1 MFKLFPLVIYT
12 DGATEG
18 YLKNG
23 NINLDDLVIIKLEME
38 KNLKIGIIGAGIQGV
53 CNALFLQ
60 KKGYQV
66 TLFDKDEPGNL
77 SASYGNAGHF
87 SPYASIP
94 LNRPDILT
102 DVPAM
107 LLSSSGPL
115 AVKWNYVPKMIPW
128 FLKFLK
134 NCSTKNM
141 MHTAKYMHQIL
152 DLALPAYD
160 ELFDEI
166 DLSGLVENKGI
177 MYIWNDQNLKS
188 RELEINIR
196 NEIGA
201 EQQLLNQKEIHD
213 LEPNIKKIYH
223 AGVFYKK
230 ARHARNPKKI
240 LLKLLDLFLKKDGKF
255 LKLNVQ
261 DITFDNEKPILK
273 SDVQTFIFD
282 RVVIACGAF
291 SKKLTDKLDEK
302 IPLDTERGYHVHFKG
317 CDHLVSRPVVFTN
330 RGFGMTPME
339 QGLRVVGTV
348 EFGGL
353 ENPLSKGRIKNLVNN
368 AKYMLDG
375 LPEHEDEWLGFRPTL
390 PDYLPVI
397 GPSKN
402 YKNVFYSFGHHH
414 LGWTLAAI
422 SGKIISNMIANKNT
436 NLNLEPYSS
445 KRF

>member
-1 MFKLFPLVIYT
+1 
-12 DGATEG
+12 
-18 YLKNG
+18 
-23 NINLDDLVIIKLEME
+23 ME
-38 KNLKIGIIGAGIQGV
+38 KKLKIGIIGAGIQGV

-60 KKGYQV
+60 KKGYEV

-102 DVPAM
+102 DIPAM

-115 AVKWNYVPKMIPW
+115 ALKWNYVPKMIPW

-160 ELFDEI
+160 ELFDQI

-177 MYIWNDQNLKS
+177 MYIWNDKNLKS

-230 ARHARNPKKI
+230 ARHAKNPKKI
-240 LLKLLDLFLKKDGKF
+240 LLKLFDLFLKKDGKF
-255 LKLNVQ
+255 LKLNIQ
-261 DITFDNEKPILK
+261 DIVFDNEKPILK
-273 SDVQTFIFD
+273 SEAQRFILD
-282 RVVIACGAF
+282 KVVIACGAF

-317 CDHLVSRPVVFTN
+317 CEHLISRPVVFQN

-353 ENPLSKGRIKNLVNN
+353 ENPASKGRIKNLINN
-368 AKYMLDG
+368 AKYLLDG

-402 YKNVFYSFGHHH
+402 YKNIFYSFGHHH

-422 SGKIISNMIANKNT
+422 SGKIISNLIADKKT